1 VWPAWVGCGGLAAR
15 YVDNEPVSTD
25 STDSPDPRPGPPRKA
40 LVLVLTAVVLYAF
53 DLGSKVLALSQLEG
67 QEPVRVL
74 GGAVYLQ
81 IVRNPGAAF
90 SIATGMTWVLA
101 LVAVGVVVAIF
112 WILPRLRSTG
122 WAVGLGLVLAG
133 ALGNLTD
140 RFFRAPGPLR
150 GHVIDFVSLFGPNGD
165 HWPVFNVADSSIVV
179 GGILIVLLSLLGH
192 EYDGRRS
199 SDKKKAEVTTG
210 E

>member
-1 VWPAWVGCGGLAAR
+1 
-15 YVDNEPVSTD
+15 VDNDLVSTESKPEP
-25 STDSPDPRPGPPRKA
+25 STAEPGPPRKA
-40 LVLVLTAVVLYAF
+40 MILVVTAVVVFAL
-53 DLGSKVLALSQLEG
+53 DLGSKVLALAQLEG
-67 QEPVRVL
+67 KEPVRVL
-74 GGAVYLQ
+74 GGLVYLQ

-101 LVAVGVVVAIF
+101 LVAIGVVVAII

-122 WAVGLGLVLAG
+122 WSLGLGLVLAG
-133 ALGNLTD
+133 ALGNLAD

-150 GHVIDFVSLFGPNGD
+150 GHVIDFVSLFGPNGE
-165 HWPVFNVADSSIVV
+165 HWPVFNVADSSIVT
-179 GGILIVLLSLLGH
+179 GGILIVLMSLLGY

-199 SDKKKAEVTTG
+199 NDKNSKKSEVASG

>member
-1 VWPAWVGCGGLAAR
+1 VRRAVKAR
-15 YVDNEPVSTD
+15 YVDNEPVSTE
-25 STDSPDPRPGPPRKA
+25 STDSPDPRSGPPRKA
-40 LVLVLTAVVLYAF
+40 LVLVLTAVVLYAL

-101 LVAVGVVVAIF
+101 LVAIGVVVAIF

-122 WAVGLGLVLAG
+122 WAIGLGLVLAG

-140 RFFRAPGPLR
+140 RVFRAPAPLR

-192 EYDGRRS
+192 EYDGRRAT
-199 SDKKKAEVTTG
+199 DKKKAEATTG

>member
-1 VWPAWVGCGGLAAR
+1 VRRAVKAR
-15 YVDNEPVSTD
+15 SVDNEPVSTESTD
-25 STDSPDPRPGPPRKA
+25 STDPEPGPPRKA

-53 DLGSKVLALSQLEG
+53 DLGSKVLALSELEG
-67 QEPVRVL
+67 KEPVRVL

-150 GHVIDFVSLFGPNGD
+150 GHVIDFVSLFGPNGE

>member
-1 VWPAWVGCGGLAAR
+1 
-15 YVDNEPVSTD
+15 VDNEPVSTEN
-25 STDSPDPRPGPPRKA
+25 SPDPNSPAAGPPRKA
-40 LVLVLTAVVLYAF
+40 VILLVTAVVVFAI
-53 DLGSKVLALSQLEG
+53 DLVTKVLALSQLEG
-67 QEPVRVL
+67 KEPVRVL
-74 GGAVYLQ
+74 GGLVYLQ

-101 LVAVGVVVAIF
+101 LVAIGVVVAII

-122 WAVGLGLVLAG
+122 WALGLGLVLAG
-133 ALGNLTD
+133 ALGNLAD

-150 GHVIDFVSLFGPNGD
+150 GHVIDFVSLFGPDGA
-165 HWPVFNVADSSIVV
+165 HWPVFNVADSGIVV

-199 SDKKKAEVTTG
+199 KDKKAKAASSE
-210 E
+210 

>member
-1 VWPAWVGCGGLAAR
+1 VRRAVKAR
-15 YVDNEPVSTD
+15 YVDNEPVSTE
-25 STDSPDPRPGPPRKA
+25 SIDSPDPKPGPPRKA

-101 LVAVGVVVAIF
+101 LVAIGVVVAIF

-122 WAVGLGLVLAG
+122 WAIGLGLVLAG

-140 RFFRAPGPLR
+140 RVFRAPAPLR

-192 EYDGRRS
+192 EYDGGRAK
-199 SDKKKAEVTTG
+199 DKKKAEATTG

>member
-1 VWPAWVGCGGLAAR
+1 M
-15 YVDNEPVSTD
+15 DNEPVSTD

-122 WAVGLGLVLAG
+122 WAIGLGLVLAG

-140 RFFRAPGPLR
+140 RIFRAPGPLR
-150 GHVIDFVSLFGPNGD
+150 GHVIDFVSLFGPNGEK
-165 HWPVFNVADSSIVV
+165 WPVFNVADSSIVV

-192 EYDGRRS
+192 EYDGRRAK
-199 SDKKKAEVTTG
+199 DKTKAEATTG

>member
-1 VWPAWVGCGGLAAR
+1 
-15 YVDNEPVSTD
+15 
-25 STDSPDPRPGPPRKA
+25 
-40 LVLVLTAVVLYAF
+40 LYAL
-53 DLGSKVLALSQLEG
+53 DLGTKILALAQLEG
-67 QEPVRVL
+67 QPPLRVL
-74 GGAVYLQ
+74 GGVVYLQ

-101 LVAVGVVVAIF
+101 LVAIGVVVAIIS
-112 WILPRLRSTG
+112 ILPRLRSTG
-122 WAVGLGLVLAG
+122 WALGLGLVLAG

-150 GHVIDFVSLFGPNGD
+150 GHVIDFVSLFGPNGE
-165 HWPVFNVADSSIVV
+165 HWPVFNVADSSIVC
-179 GGILIVLLSLLGH
+179 GGILIVVMSLLGY

-199 SDKKKAEVTTG
+199 KDKKKPAEVTTS

>member
-1 VWPAWVGCGGLAAR
+1 MRRAVKAR
-15 YVDNEPVSTD
+15 YVDNGPVSTD

-40 LVLVLTAVVLYAF
+40 LLLVLTAVVLYAF

-74 GGAVYLQ
+74 GGVVYLQ

-101 LVAVGVVVAIF
+101 LVAIGVVVAIF

-122 WAVGLGLVLAG
+122 WAIGLGLVLAG

-140 RFFRAPGPLR
+140 RIFRAPAPLR
-150 GHVIDFVSLFGPNGD
+150 GHVIDFVSLFGPNGE

-192 EYDGRRS
+192 EYDGRKAK
-199 SDKKKAEVTTG
+199 DKKKAEVTTG

>member
-1 VWPAWVGCGGLAAR
+1 VRRAVKAR
-15 YVDNEPVSTD
+15 SVDNEPVSTKSTD
-25 STDSPDPRPGPPRKA
+25 STDPKPGPPRKA

-53 DLGSKVLALSQLEG
+53 DLGSKVLALSELEG
-67 QEPVRVL
+67 KEPVRVL

>member
-1 VWPAWVGCGGLAAR
+1 
-15 YVDNEPVSTD
+15 VDNDLVSTESKPEP
-25 STDSPDPRPGPPRKA
+25 STAEPGPPRKA
-40 LVLVLTAVVLYAF
+40 MILVVTAVVVFAL
-53 DLGSKVLALSQLEG
+53 DLGSKVLALAQLEG
-67 QEPVRVL
+67 KEPMRVL
-74 GGAVYLQ
+74 GGLVYLQ

-101 LVAVGVVVAIF
+101 LVAIGVVVSII

-122 WAVGLGLVLAG
+122 WSLGLGLVLAG
-133 ALGNLTD
+133 ALGNLAD

-150 GHVIDFVSLFGPNGD
+150 GHVIDFVSLFGPNGE
-165 HWPVFNVADSSIVV
+165 HWPVFNVADSSIVT
-179 GGILIVLLSLLGH
+179 GGILIVLMSLLGY

-199 SDKKKAEVTTG
+199 KDKNSRKSEVASG

>member
-1 VWPAWVGCGGLAAR
+1 
-15 YVDNEPVSTD
+15 VDNEQVSTE
-25 STDSPDPRPGPPRKA
+25 SNPEEPRPPRRA
-40 LVLVLTAVVLYAF
+40 AILLSAAVVVFAL
-53 DLGSKVLALSQLEG
+53 DLVTKVVALAELEG
-67 QEPVRVL
+67 KEPVRAL
-74 GGAVYLQ
+74 GGLVYLQ

-101 LVAVGVVVAIF
+101 LVAIGVVVAII
-112 WILPRLRSTG
+112 WILPKLRSTG

-133 ALGNLTD
+133 ALGNLVD

-150 GHVIDFVSLFGPNGD
+150 GHVVDFVSLFGPNGE

-199 SDKKKAEVTTG
+199 KDKKPEATASE
-210 E
+210 

>member
-1 VWPAWVGCGGLAAR
+1 VRRAVKAR
-15 YVDNEPVSTD
+15 YVDNEPVSTE
-25 STDSPDPRPGPPRKA
+25 STDSPDPRSGPPRKA
-40 LVLVLTAVVLYAF
+40 LVLVLTAVVLYAL

-101 LVAVGVVVAIF
+101 LVAIGVVVAIF

-122 WAVGLGLVLAG
+122 WAIGLGLVLAG

-140 RFFRAPGPLR
+140 RVFRAPAPLR
-150 GHVIDFVSLFGPNGD
+150 GHVIDFVSLFEPNGD
-165 HWPVFNVADSSIVV
+165 AWPVFNVADSSIVV
-179 GGILIVLLSLLGH
+179 GGALIVLMALLGK
-192 EYDGRRS
+192 EYDGRS
-199 SDKKKAEVTTG
+199 SRKVSSSEAG
-210 E
+210 SA

>member
-1 VWPAWVGCGGLAAR
+1 M
-15 YVDNEPVSTD
+15 DNEPVSTESND
-25 STDSPDPRPGPPRKA
+25 NPDPNPGPPRKA
-40 LVLVLTAVVLYAF
+40 LVLVLTAVVLYAL

-67 QEPVRVL
+67 REPVEVL

-122 WAVGLGLVLAG
+122 WAIGLGLVLAG

-140 RFFRAPGPLR
+140 RVFRAPAPLR
-150 GHVIDFVSLFGPNGD
+150 GHVIDFVSLFGPNGE
-165 HWPVFNVADSSIVV
+165 HWPVFNLADSSIVV

-192 EYDGRRS
+192 EYDGRRTR
-199 SDKKKAEVTTG
+199 DKKKAEVTTG

>member
-1 VWPAWVGCGGLAAR
+1 
-15 YVDNEPVSTD
+15 VSTE
-25 STDSPDPRPGPPRKA
+25 SNPRPPRRA
-40 LVLVLTAVVLYAF
+40 LVLLGTALVVFAL
-53 DLGSKVLALSQLEG
+53 DLVTKVVALAQLEG
-67 QEPVRVL
+67 REPVRVL
-74 GGAVYLQ
+74 GGLVYLQ

-101 LVAVGVVVAIF
+101 LVAIGVVVAII

-122 WAVGLGLVLAG
+122 WALGLGLVLAG
-133 ALGNLTD
+133 AVGNLID

-150 GHVIDFVSLFGPNGD
+150 GHVVDFVSLFGPDGQ
-165 HWPVFNVADSSIVV
+165 HWPVFNVADSSIVC
-179 GGILIVLLSLLGH
+179 GGILIVVLSLLGH

-199 SDKKKAEVTTG
+199 KDKEKTEKAEATPG

>member
-1 VWPAWVGCGGLAAR
+1 VRRAVKAR
-15 YVDNEPVSTD
+15 SVDNEPVSTESTD
-25 STDSPDPRPGPPRKA
+25 STDPEPGPPRKA

-53 DLGSKVLALSQLEG
+53 DLGSKVLALSELEG
-67 QEPVRVL
+67 KEPVRVL